1 MYKKNEKKTHFPN
14 CELPEGRALVAGV
27 PRDGGW
33 PGAAADV
40 GGVGGEL
47 LTLTEH
53 HRHLVRHNCRNHN
66 QMVPFRSAFF
76 KINVDYVNFLKGK

>member
-1 MYKKNEKKTHFPN
+1 MEKKTQFLY

-27 PRDGGW
+27 ACDGGW

-53 HRHLVRHNCRNHN
+53 HGHLVRHHCRNSIKS
-66 QMVPFRSAFF
+66 ML
-76 KINVDYVNFLKGK
+76 IM